1 MDGCTL
7 WHRDGLH
14 VWADWGE
21 DGRLVI
27 QGQALGR
34 GLGGATEYEYGITV
48 HPADVP
54 RLVAALGLESADDVM
69 EFLEANGFVV
79 ARAIDHAYLMRADL
93 GGLLPTLAEA
103 GSSIRRRLGQRAH
116 PSPATFGRP

>member
-14 VWADWGE
+14 VWADWGD

-69 EFLEANGFVV
+69 EFLEANGESI
-79 ARAIDHAYLMRADL
+79 ALQNECKWLESL
-93 GGLLPTLAEA
+93 GVTPEFW
-103 GSSIRRRLGQRAH
+103 SRVE
-116 PSPATFGRP
+116 FDD